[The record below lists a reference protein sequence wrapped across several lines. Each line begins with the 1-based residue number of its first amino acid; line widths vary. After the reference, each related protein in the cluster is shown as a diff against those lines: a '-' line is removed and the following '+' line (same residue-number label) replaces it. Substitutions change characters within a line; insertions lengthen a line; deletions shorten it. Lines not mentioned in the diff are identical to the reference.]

1 MNIVSKESLIEGIA
15 KLAHEAN
22 KQYCESIGDTSQPTW
37 EEAPEWQKQSA
48 INGVKHVL
56 ANPDA
61 KPEDSHKSWL
71 KEKQADGWKYGP
83 VKDPQKKEHPC
94 FVPYAELPKEQQA
107 KDFIF
112 LDTVR
117 MAIAEHNL

>member
-1 MNIVSKESLIEGIA
+1 MNVVNKDFLIERIA

-22 KQYCESIGDTSQPTW
+22 KQYCESIGDMSQPTW
-37 EEAPEWQKQSA
+37 EDAPDWQKQSA

-56 ANPDA
+56 DNPDA
-61 KPEDSHKSWL
+61 TPEDSHNSWL

-94 FVPYAELPKEQQA
+94 FVSYEQLPKEQQA

-117 MAIAEHNL
+117 TAIAENNL